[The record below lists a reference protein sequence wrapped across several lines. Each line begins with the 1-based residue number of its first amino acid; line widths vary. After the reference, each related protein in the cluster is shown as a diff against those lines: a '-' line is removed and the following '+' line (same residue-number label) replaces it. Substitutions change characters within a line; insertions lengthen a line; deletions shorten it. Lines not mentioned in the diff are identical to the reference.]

1 MSDSS
6 TPKDRERL
14 SRRDFLATSGTGIAA
29 MAAAGCAPAGQ
40 DCIEMDATTGNGT
53 ATSSLAWKPPAN
65 APQAPFD
72 TFRDWIAAL
81 EAHGLLLRFERMDQ
95 DAYHTTGLFFR
106 ATDKF
111 GMYETPAMMFDNVKI
126 DGQWVKGPVIANH
139 QGHWN
144 TDALIWG
151 IDPVPGDPHATYRLA
166 KAHMSE
172 MLEKNRGKWPELA
185 PVEIT
190 REKALCKEVVL
201 TGDDIDI
208 TRFAFLKTN
217 PADVDRYVNTGS
229 VFMDDVEL
237 GPNFGTYRCQ
247 IKGPR
252 KLGMNSTSVHQGY
265 KMFMA
270 AKARGEKSVPVSI
283 VVGQDPVVWL
293 LSSAPVVFRKDGVR
307 IDELAIAGGMRGK
320 PIETVKSETSDIRVP
335 AHAEMVIEGEVPLD
349 APTEREGPFGE
360 MFGYLGPANPE
371 NLWLNITAITH
382 RRDPWIMNAYTGMQ
396 RGMVTAP
403 LDSLYEMFLRRRIP
417 NFVDFHLGQDV
428 MGVVCMSIDK
438 TGAGQG
444 MEAGLVVANSHPI
457 AKVVVVVD
465 KDINVLDR
473 TAVVFAMG
481 SRWQP
486 HPATKIIEEAFGI
499 GTDPSQLVERQ
510 TSKIVIDATKQLPGE
525 GGRAEFPELNRVL
538 LEKGAPKV
546 FEEVDALYGQ
556 ALMDYRRV

>member
-6 TPKDRERL
+6 TPKDREQL
-14 SRRDFLATSGTGIAA
+14 SRRDFLTTSGTGIAA
-29 MAAAGCAPAGQ
+29 MAATACAPAEQ
-40 DCIEMDATTGNGT
+40 DCLETDAATGSGT
-53 ATSSLAWKPPAN
+53 GTGST
-65 APQAPFD
+65 PQAPFD
-72 TFRDWIAAL
+72 TFRDWIGAL

-111 GMYETPAMMFDNVKI
+111 GMYETPAMMFENVKI

-172 MLEKNRGKWPELA
+172 MLAKNHGKWPELA
-185 PVEIT
+185 PVEVM

-293 LSSAPVVFRKDGVR
+293 LSSAPVVFRKGGVW

-320 PIETVKSETSDIRVP
+320 PIETVKSETSDIMVP

-403 LDSLYEMFLRRRIP
+403 LDSLYEAFLRRRIP
-417 NFVDFHLGQDV
+417 NFVDYHLGQDV

-438 TGAGQG
+438 TAPGQG
-444 MEAGLVVANSHPI
+444 MEAGLAVAISHPI

-473 TAVVFAMG
+473 TAVVFAIG

-499 GTDPSQLVERQ
+499 GTDPSQRVERQ

-525 GGRAEFPELNRVL
+525 GGRADFPELNRTL

>member
-6 TPKDRERL
+6 AAKDRGHV
-14 SRRDFLATSGTGIAA
+14 SRRDFLATTGTGIAA
-29 MAAAGCAPAGQ
+29 LAAAGCAPAEQ
-40 DCIEMDATTGNGT
+40 DGVKADETGTGT
-53 ATSSLAWKPPAN
+53 GGN
-65 APQAPFD
+65 AAGKMSDNVPRAPFD
-72 TFRDWIAAL
+72 TFRDWIGAL
-81 EAHGLLLRFERMDQ
+81 EAHGLLMRFDRMDQ

-111 GMYETPAMMFDNVKI
+111 GMYETPAMRFDNVKI
-126 DGQWVKGPVIANH
+126 NGEWIKGPVIANH

-144 TDALIWG
+144 ADALIWG
-151 IDPVPGDPHATYRLA
+151 IDPIPGDPHATYRLA
-166 KAHMSE
+166 KAHIRE
-172 MLEKNRGKWPELA
+172 MLDKNRGEWPEIE
-185 PVEIT
+185 PVEIP
-190 REKALCKEVVL
+190 RERALCKEVVL

-229 VFMDDVEL
+229 VFMHDPEL

-247 IKGPR
+247 FKGPR
-252 KLGMNSTSVHQGY
+252 KLGMNSSPVHQGY
-265 KMFMA
+265 KMFEA

-293 LSSAPVVFRKDGVR
+293 LSSAPVVRRKEGVPM
-307 IDELAIAGGMRGK
+307 DELAIAGGMRGK
-320 PIETVKSETSDIRVP
+320 AIETVKSETSDIRVP
-335 AHAEMVIEGEVPLD
+335 AHAEMVIEGVVPLD
-349 APTEREGPFGE
+349 EGTEREGPFGE

-403 LDSLYEMFLRRRIP
+403 LDATYEIFLRRTLP
-417 NFVDFHLGQDV
+417 NFVDYHMGQDV

-438 TGAGQG
+438 TEAGQG
-444 MEAGLVVANSHPI
+444 MEAGMTMAKSHPF
-457 AKVVVVVD
+457 AKIVIVVD
-465 KDINVLDR
+465 ADINVYDR

-486 HPATKIIEEAFGI
+486 HPATTIIEKTFGI
-499 GTDPSQLVERQ
+499 GTDPSQLVERE
-510 TSKIVIDATKQLPGE
+510 TSKIVIDATRQMPGE
-525 GGRAEFPELNRVL
+525 GGREEFPELNRVL
-538 LEKGAPKV
+538 LEKGAPNV
-546 FEEVDALYGQ
+546 FAEVDALYGQ
-556 ALMDYRRV
+556 MLRDFRRV

>member
-6 TPKDRERL
+6 TPKDRQQL
-14 SRRDFLATSGTGIAA
+14 SRRDFLTTSGTGIAA
-29 MAAAGCAPAGQ
+29 MAAAGCVPAEQ
-40 DCIEMDATTGNGT
+40 DCIVTDATTGSGT
-53 ATSSLAWKPPAN
+53 AIGST
-65 APQAPFD
+65 PQAPFD
-72 TFRDWIAAL
+72 TFRDWIGTL

-111 GMYETPAMMFDNVKI
+111 GMYETPAMMFENVKI

-185 PVEIT
+185 PVEVM

-293 LSSAPVVFRKDGVR
+293 LSSAPVVFRKDGVW
-307 IDELAIAGGMRGK
+307 IDELAIAGGMRGR
-320 PIETVKSETSDIRVP
+320 PIETVKSETSNIRVP

-382 RRDPWIMNAYTGMQ
+382 RHDPWIMNAYTGMQ

-403 LDSLYEMFLRRRIP
+403 LDSLYELFLRRRIP

-438 TGAGQG
+438 TGPGQG
-444 MEAGLVVANSHPI
+444 MEAGLAVANSHPI
-457 AKVVVVVD
+457 AKVVIVVD

-510 TSKIVIDATKQLPGE
+510 TSKVVIDATKQLPGE